1 MSRAVGSKNGN
12 NRTLKVT
19 SYGTVTEM
27 ANDVRTVL
35 KSIIHQDGRYSTKE
49 AGVVGKLYGA
59 ELTRMN
65 LQVDIHKINAKIT
78 SKKSTASEILSLN
91 D

>member
-1 MSRAVGSKNGN
+1 MSRPTGSKNKT

-19 SYGTVTEM
+19 PYGTVTEM
-27 ANDVRTVL
+27 ANDVRAVL
-35 KSIIHQDGRYSTKE
+35 KSIIHQDGRYSTQE

-59 ELTRMN
+59 ELTRMK

>member
-1 MSRAVGSKNGN
+1 MSRAVGSKNRN

-19 SYGTVTEM
+19 PYGTVTEM
-27 ANDVRTVL
+27 ANDVRAVL

-49 AGVVGKLYGA
+49 AGVIGKLYGA
-59 ELTRMN
+59 ELTRMK